1 MKKQMIVIA
10 LSSIFG
16 LGAALAA
23 PQTQDPA
30 QAQNAA
36 PQANQSQPNQE
47 RHWQKPDPN
56 RQVRMLTKRL
66 NLTQD
71 QQNQI
76 LPILTAR
83 QQQMESIFSD
93 ASLSKKDRHE
103 KMTAVREQSESQLET
118 VLNDTQKAQYEQ
130 MRQQQRDRRQQHRQE
145 RQSNGS
151 QGAPSKG

>member
-1 MKKQMIVIA
+1 MIAVA

-30 QAQNAA
+30 QAQNAT

-47 RHWQKPDPN
+47 RQWHKPDPN
-56 RQVRMLTKRL
+56 RQVRVLAKRL

-83 QQQMESIFSD
+83 QQQMESIFNDS
-93 ASLSKKDRHE
+93 SLSKKDRHD
-103 KMTAVREQSESQLET
+103 KMTAVREQSESQLKA
-118 VLNDTQKAQYEQ
+118 VLNDTQKAQYDQ
-130 MRQQQRDRRQQHRQE
+130 MRQQQRERMQQHRQE
-145 RQSNGS
+145 RQNGATQDTATS
-151 QGAPSKG
+151 GH